1 MKFQHYSLLDCAKL
15 LFGSAL
21 AAVGFQFFT
30 FPNSIVSGGVT
41 GIAQIIHLLSNL
53 PVGVLIIVMNIPL
66 FIIGWKHLGV
76 HSLVGA
82 LVVMILNSVLIDLLA
97 MTDIVATDEPLL
109 AAVYGGVINGAGYGL
124 IYTAGTTGGG
134 TDIVAKLLRRKYSYI
149 NFGTLQLGL
158 NVVVVITFAILFQKY
173 DSCMYTMIEMFI
185 SSKVINLVLY
195 GPGVSE
201 VCYIIS
207 DEGVKLKDAITHGMG
222 RGVTFLRGEGAWSG
236 KEKHVILCV
245 VKRPEIARLRNI
257 VRSVDENAFVIMSEA
272 KDVFG
277 KGFGNIYGED

>member
-1 MKFQHYSLLDCAKL
+1 MKTHYSLLDCAKL

-30 FPNSIVSGGVT
+30 FPNDIVSGGVT
-41 GIAQIIHLLSNL
+41 GIAQIIRLLTGL
-53 PVGVLIIVMNIPL
+53 PVGVMIIIMNIPL
-66 FIIGWKHLGV
+66 FIIGWKRLGAR
-76 HSLVGA
+76 SQMGA
-82 LVVMILNSVLIDLLA
+82 LVVMVLNSVLIDLLA

-124 IYTAGTTGGG
+124 IYTAGTTDGG
-134 TDIVAKLLRRKYSYI
+134 TDIVAKLLRRRYPYI
-149 NFGTLQLGL
+149 NFGTMQLVL
-158 NVVVVITFAILFQKY
+158 NVVVVLTFAILFQKY
-173 DSCMYTMIEMFI
+173 DSCMYTIIEMFI

-207 DEGVKLKDAITHGMG
+207 DEGVKVKDAITKTMG

-236 KEKHVILCV
+236 KEKPVILCV
-245 VKRPEIARLRNI
+245 VKRPEIAQLRNL

-272 KDVFG
+272 KDVYG

>member
-1 MKFQHYSLLDCAKL
+1 MKTHYSLLDCAKL

-21 AAVGFQFFT
+21 AAVGFKFFT
-30 FPNSIVSGGVT
+30 FPNDIVSGGVT
-41 GIAQIIHLLSNL
+41 GIAQIIRLLTGL
-53 PVGVLIIVMNIPL
+53 PVGVMIIIMNIPL
-66 FIIGWKHLGV
+66 FIIGWKRLGAR
-76 HSLVGA
+76 SQMGA
-82 LVVMILNSVLIDLLA
+82 LVVMVLNSVLIDLLA

-134 TDIVAKLLRRKYSYI
+134 TDIVAKLLRRRYPYI
-149 NFGTLQLGL
+149 NFGTMQLVL
-158 NVVVVITFAILFQKY
+158 NVVVVLTFAILFQKY
-173 DSCMYTMIEMFI
+173 DSCMYTIIEMFI

-207 DEGVKLKDAITHGMG
+207 DEGVKVKDAITKTMG

-236 KEKHVILCV
+236 KEKPVILCV
-245 VKRPEIARLRNI
+245 VKRPEIAQLRNL

-272 KDVFG
+272 KDVYG

>member
-1 MKFQHYSLLDCAKL
+1 M
-15 LFGSAL
+15 
-21 AAVGFQFFT
+21 
-30 FPNSIVSGGVT
+30 SGGVT
-41 GIAQIIHLLSNL
+41 GIAQIIRLLTGL
-53 PVGVLIIVMNIPL
+53 PVGVMIIIMNIPL
-66 FIIGWKHLGV
+66 FIIGWKRLGAR
-76 HSLVGA
+76 SQMGA
-82 LVVMILNSVLIDLLA
+82 LVVMVLNSVLIDLLA

-134 TDIVAKLLRRKYSYI
+134 TDIVAKLLRRRYPYI
-149 NFGTLQLGL
+149 NFGTMQLVL
-158 NVVVVITFAILFQKY
+158 NVVVVLTFAILFQKY
-173 DSCMYTMIEMFI
+173 DSCMYTIIEMFI

-207 DEGVKLKDAITHGMG
+207 DEGVKVKDAITKTMG

-236 KEKHVILCV
+236 KEKPVILCV
-245 VKRPEIARLRNI
+245 VKRPEIAQLRNL

-272 KDVFG
+272 KDVYG

>member
-1 MKFQHYSLLDCAKL
+1 MKTHYSLLDCAKL

-30 FPNSIVSGGVT
+30 FPNDIVSGGVT
-41 GIAQIIHLLSNL
+41 GIAQIIRLLTGL
-53 PVGVLIIVMNIPL
+53 PVGVMIIIMNIPL
-66 FIIGWKHLGV
+66 FIIGWKSLGAR
-76 HSLVGA
+76 SQMGA
-82 LVVMILNSVLIDLLA
+82 LVVMVLNSVLIDLLA

-134 TDIVAKLLRRKYSYI
+134 TDIVAKLLRRRYPYI
-149 NFGTLQLGL
+149 NFGTMQLVL
-158 NVVVVITFAILFQKY
+158 NVVVVLTFAILFQKY
-173 DSCMYTMIEMFI
+173 DSCMYTIIEMFI

-207 DEGVKLKDAITHGMG
+207 DEGVKVKDAITKTMG

-236 KEKHVILCV
+236 KEKPVILCV
-245 VKRPEIARLRNI
+245 VKRPEIAQLRNL

-272 KDVFG
+272 KDVYG

>member
-1 MKFQHYSLLDCAKL
+1 MKTHYSLLDCAKL

-30 FPNSIVSGGVT
+30 FPNDIVSGGVT
-41 GIAQIIHLLSNL
+41 GIAQIIRLLTGL
-53 PVGVLIIVMNIPL
+53 PVGVMIIIMNIPL
-66 FIIGWKHLGV
+66 FIIGWKRLGAR
-76 HSLVGA
+76 SQMGA
-82 LVVMILNSVLIDLLA
+82 LVVMVLNSVLIDLL
-97 MTDIVATDEPLL
+97 ATDEPLL

-134 TDIVAKLLRRKYSYI
+134 TDIVAKLLRRRYPYI
-149 NFGTLQLGL
+149 NFGTMQLVL
-158 NVVVVITFAILFQKY
+158 NVVVVLTFAILFQKY
-173 DSCMYTMIEMFI
+173 DSCMYTIIEMFI

-207 DEGVKLKDAITHGMG
+207 DEGVKVKDAITKTMG

-236 KEKHVILCV
+236 KEKPVILCV
-245 VKRPEIARLRNI
+245 VKRPEIAQLRNL

-272 KDVFG
+272 KDVYG

>member
-1 MKFQHYSLLDCAKL
+1 MKTHYSLLDCAKL

-30 FPNSIVSGGVT
+30 FPNDIVSGGVT
-41 GIAQIIHLLSNL
+41 GIAQIIRLLTGL
-53 PVGVLIIVMNIPL
+53 PVGVMIIIMNIPL
-66 FIIGWKHLGV
+66 FIIGWKRHGAR
-76 HSLVGA
+76 SQMGAPVGM
-82 LVVMILNSVLIDLLA
+82 VLNSVLIDLLA

-134 TDIVAKLLRRKYSYI
+134 TDIVAKLLRRRYPYI
-149 NFGTLQLGL
+149 NFGTMQLVL
-158 NVVVVITFAILFQKY
+158 NVVVVLTFAILFQKY
-173 DSCMYTMIEMFI
+173 DSCMYTIIEMFI

-207 DEGVKLKDAITHGMG
+207 DEGVKVKDAITKTMG

-236 KEKHVILCV
+236 KEKPVILCV
-245 VKRPEIARLRNI
+245 VKRPEIAQLRNL

-272 KDVFG
+272 KDVYG

>member
-1 MKFQHYSLLDCAKL
+1 MKTHYSLLDCTKL

-30 FPNSIVSGGVT
+30 FPNDIVSGGVT
-41 GIAQIIHLLSNL
+41 GIAQIIRLLTGL
-53 PVGVLIIVMNIPL
+53 PVGVMIIIMNIPL
-66 FIIGWKHLGV
+66 FIIGWKRLGAR
-76 HSLVGA
+76 SQMGA
-82 LVVMILNSVLIDLLA
+82 LVVMVLNSVLIDLLA

-134 TDIVAKLLRRKYSYI
+134 TDIVAKLLRRRYPYI
-149 NFGTLQLGL
+149 NFGTMQLVL
-158 NVVVVITFAILFQKY
+158 NVVVVLTFAILFQKY
-173 DSCMYTMIEMFI
+173 DSCMYTIIEMFI

-207 DEGVKLKDAITHGMG
+207 DEGVKVKDAITKTMG

-236 KEKHVILCV
+236 KEKPVILCV
-245 VKRPEIARLRNI
+245 VKRPEIAQLRNL

-272 KDVFG
+272 KDVYG

>member
-1 MKFQHYSLLDCAKL
+1 MKTHYSLRDCAKL

-30 FPNSIVSGGVT
+30 FPNDIVSGGVT
-41 GIAQIIHLLSNL
+41 GIAQIIRLLTGL
-53 PVGVLIIVMNIPL
+53 PVGVMIIIMNIPL
-66 FIIGWKHLGV
+66 FIIGWKRLGAR
-76 HSLVGA
+76 SQMGA
-82 LVVMILNSVLIDLLA
+82 LVVMVLNSVLIDLLA

-134 TDIVAKLLRRKYSYI
+134 TDIVAKLLRRRYPYI
-149 NFGTLQLGL
+149 NFGTMQLVL
-158 NVVVVITFAILFQKY
+158 NVVVVLTFAILFQKY
-173 DSCMYTMIEMFI
+173 DSCMYTIIEMFI

-207 DEGVKLKDAITHGMG
+207 DEGVKVKDAITKTMG

-236 KEKHVILCV
+236 KEKPVILCV
-245 VKRPEIARLRNI
+245 VKRPEIAQLRNL

-272 KDVFG
+272 KDVYG

>member
-1 MKFQHYSLLDCAKL
+1 MKTHYSLLDCAKL

-30 FPNSIVSGGVT
+30 FPNDIVSGGVT
-41 GIAQIIHLLSNL
+41 GIAQIIRLLTGL
-53 PVGVLIIVMNIPL
+53 PVGVMIIIMNIPL
-66 FIIGWKHLGV
+66 FIIGWKRLGAR
-76 HSLVGA
+76 SQMGA
-82 LVVMILNSVLIDLLA
+82 LVVMVLNSVLIDLLA

-134 TDIVAKLLRRKYSYI
+134 TDIVATLLRRRYPYI
-149 NFGTLQLGL
+149 NFGTMQLVL
-158 NVVVVITFAILFQKY
+158 NVVVVLTFAILFQKY
-173 DSCMYTMIEMFI
+173 DSCMYTIIEMFI

-207 DEGVKLKDAITHGMG
+207 DEGVKVKDAITKTMG

-236 KEKHVILCV
+236 KEKPVILCV
-245 VKRPEIARLRNI
+245 VKRPEIAQLRNL

-272 KDVFG
+272 KDVYG

>member
-1 MKFQHYSLLDCAKL
+1 MKTPYSLLDCAKL

-30 FPNSIVSGGVT
+30 FPNDIVSGGVT
-41 GIAQIIHLLSNL
+41 GIAQIIRLLTGL
-53 PVGVLIIVMNIPL
+53 PVGVMIIIMNIPL
-66 FIIGWKHLGV
+66 FIIGWKRLGAR
-76 HSLVGA
+76 SQMGA
-82 LVVMILNSVLIDLLA
+82 LVVMVLNSVLSDLLA

-134 TDIVAKLLRRKYSYI
+134 TDIVAKLLRRRYPYI
-149 NFGTLQLGL
+149 NFGTMQLVL
-158 NVVVVITFAILFQKY
+158 SVVVVLTFAILFQKY
-173 DSCMYTMIEMFI
+173 DSCMYTIIEMFI

-207 DEGVKLKDAITHGMG
+207 DEGVKVKDAITKTMG

-236 KEKHVILCV
+236 KEKPVILCV
-245 VKRPEIARLRNI
+245 VKRPEIAQLRNL

-272 KDVFG
+272 KDVYG

>member
-1 MKFQHYSLLDCAKL
+1 MKTHYSLLDCAKL

-30 FPNSIVSGGVT
+30 FPNDIVSGGVT
-41 GIAQIIHLLSNL
+41 GIAQIIRLLTGL
-53 PVGVLIIVMNIPL
+53 PVGVMIIIMNIPL
-66 FIIGWKHLGV
+66 FIIGWKRLGAR
-76 HSLVGA
+76 SQMGA
-82 LVVMILNSVLIDLLA
+82 LVVMVLNSVLIDLLA
-97 MTDIVATDEPLL
+97 MTDIVAKDEPLL
-109 AAVYGGVINGAGYGL
+109 EAVYGGVINGAGYGL

-134 TDIVAKLLRRKYSYI
+134 TDIVAKLLRRRYPYI
-149 NFGTLQLGL
+149 NFGTMQLVL
-158 NVVVVITFAILFQKY
+158 NVVVVLTFAILFQKY
-173 DSCMYTMIEMFI
+173 DSCMYTIIEMFI

-207 DEGVKLKDAITHGMG
+207 DEGVKVKDAITKTMG

-236 KEKHVILCV
+236 KEKPVILCV
-245 VKRPEIARLRNI
+245 VKRPEIAQLRNL

-272 KDVFG
+272 KDVYG

>member
-1 MKFQHYSLLDCAKL
+1 MKTHYSLLDCAKL

-30 FPNSIVSGGVT
+30 FPNDIVSGGVT
-41 GIAQIIHLLSNL
+41 GIAQIIRLLTGL
-53 PVGVLIIVMNIPL
+53 PVGVMIIIMNIPL
-66 FIIGWKHLGV
+66 FIIGWKRLGAR
-76 HSLVGA
+76 SQMGA
-82 LVVMILNSVLIDLLA
+82 LVVMVLNSVLIDLLA

-134 TDIVAKLLRRKYSYI
+134 TDIVAKLLRRRYPYI
-149 NFGTLQLGL
+149 NFGTMQLVL
-158 NVVVVITFAILFQKY
+158 NVVVVLTFAILFQKY
-173 DSCMYTMIEMFI
+173 DSCMYTIIEMFI

-207 DEGVKLKDAITHGMG
+207 DEGVKVKDAITKTMG

-245 VKRPEIARLRNI
+245 VKRPEIAQLRNL

-272 KDVFG
+272 KDVYG